1 MNTKYKI
8 KKRTIAVLG
17 LGITGQSIINYFKN
31 SGIDLICW
39 DDDKFMRNK
48 FTNQNVKIHDLSD
61 PNIWFNIDLL
71 LLSPGIPYLYPNA
84 HPAVIQALNNSVRVD
99 NDIGVFF
106 ENLKKKNTNT
116 TVICVTGS
124 NGKSTTVSLIN
135 HVLMSLKKHSEVGGN
150 IGRPVLELNIDESE
164 NFKILELSSYQI
176 EIAKSLS
183 PDIAIFLNLSN
194 DHLDRHGGKGGYFNS
209 KAKLFYNGM
218 PKFSIINVDQ
228 PEGKYLANYLEK
240 NSNYKTKVIHI
251 SSKNIITK
259 SNWSISLVD
268 GDILERKDGVE
279 LFRSNISNF
288 INLPGDHNLMN
299 ACMAYIAC
307 KLIKKEPLEI
317 LNKMKNFKT
326 LPHRSAF
333 VRKIKDVTF
342 INDSK
347 ATNMDSAL
355 KSISTYDSIR
365 WIVGGQ
371 IKEGDHFKIYPYEK
385 KIKKIYIIGTSA
397 LELSKL
403 FEGIEN
409 SICVYLKKAVQEAY
423 KDSVPGDTILLAP
436 GCASF
441 DQFKNFED
449 RGEKFCELVN
459 YL

>member
-1 MNTKYKI
+1 
-8 KKRTIAVLG
+8 
-17 LGITGQSIINYFKN
+17 
-31 SGIDLICW
+31 
-39 DDDKFMRNK
+39 
-48 FTNQNVKIHDLSD
+48 
-61 PNIWFNIDLL
+61 
-71 LLSPGIPYLYPNA
+71 
-84 HPAVIQALNNSVRVD
+84 
-99 NDIGVFF
+99 
-106 ENLKKKNTNT
+106 
-116 TVICVTGS
+116 
-124 NGKSTTVSLIN
+124 
-135 HVLMSLKKHSEVGGN
+135 
-150 IGRPVLELNIDESE
+150 
-164 NFKILELSSYQI
+164 
-176 EIAKSLS
+176 
-183 PDIAIFLNLSN
+183 
-194 DHLDRHGGKGGYFNS
+194 
-209 KAKLFYNGM
+209 
-218 PKFSIINVDQ
+218 
-228 PEGKYLANYLEK
+228 
-240 NSNYKTKVIHI
+240 
-251 SSKNIITK
+251 
-259 SNWSISLVD
+259 
-268 GDILERKDGVE
+268 
-279 LFRSNISNF
+279 
-288 INLPGDHNLMN
+288 MN